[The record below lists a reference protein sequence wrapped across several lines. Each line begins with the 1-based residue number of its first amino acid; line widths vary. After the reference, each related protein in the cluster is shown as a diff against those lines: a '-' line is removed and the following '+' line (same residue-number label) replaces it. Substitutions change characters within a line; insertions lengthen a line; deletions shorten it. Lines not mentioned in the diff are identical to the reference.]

1 MPIRSFKDLE
11 VYQNS
16 YKAAIA
22 VSKNILPRLPNE
34 ERFNLVSQLRRACKA
49 VPTLIA
55 EGYAKK
61 HQKKHFQKYLDDAMG
76 KCNEMVVHL
85 EFCKDLY
92 LRFIDNKLCDELLE
106 IYDKTGRQL
115 YNLSKSWT
123 NFKEKR

>member
-1 MPIRSFKDLE
+1 
-11 VYQNS
+11 
-16 YKAAIA
+16 
-22 VSKNILPRLPNE
+22 
-34 ERFNLVSQLRRACKA
+34 
-49 VPTLIA
+49 
-55 EGYAKK
+55 
-61 HQKKHFQKYLDDAMG
+61 MG